1 MAGETYFITGANRG
15 IGFEITKYYSNLSK
29 DNKIVATARDPSKA
43 AELKELAAKNGNIEI
58 IPLAID
64 NDESVAAIDSELT
77 KIGVD
82 GIDIYVANAAISD
95 SYYTVLDCPKDVWL
109 NHYTVNSLAPI
120 LVLQKLHKYLL
131 KKQTRKIA
139 FISSG
144 IGSLTQYIPTPISA
158 YGQSKAALNF
168 SVIELS
174 HELKPEGFNVV
185 AISPGVVSTDMGAYG
200 RENILKQSPQLAESL
215 DSISLTPEQSG
226 SQVAKLI
233 DSINGE
239 VNGKFLNYDGTEI
252 AY

>member
-1 MAGETYFITGANRG
+1 MSGHTYFITGANRG

-144 IGSLTQYIPTPISA
+144 IGSLTRFLPTPISA

-185 AISPGVVSTDMGAYG
+185 AITPGVVATGMGTYG
-200 RENILKQSPQLAESL
+200 REKILKASPEIADII
-215 DSISLTPEQSG
+215 DSITITPEQSG
-226 SQVAKLI
+226 TNVAKLI
-233 DSINGE
+233 DNLKSE
-239 VNGKFLNYDGTEI
+239 DNGKFFSYDGTE
-252 AY
+252 YPY